1 MRKNKFFLLAGVV
14 GLLGAGLYAAKEQA
28 KTPVIEEMKRA
39 VGGETLL
46 LEAEN
51 AYVTGSS
58 HVDGHDFVE
67 VGKTSDN
74 PAHPTSGGNSI
85 GYWAV
90 AGNKITWTVQATAAV
105 SGATMEWWMCNG
117 DTQAKT
123 LNESLKVT
131 INGATVAWQTSQI
144 QGREG
149 NKWANWAAINGGA
162 ASFKAGRNII
172 VLENLDGMNA
182 AVDCLNIGLPA
193 GAQAVVEVPT
203 DKVAPT
209 LTNLGVEGSPK
220 VGDEV
225 KIKYDLTDDINT
237 AAECKVELSVTY
249 EKGTKHSEK
258 VEVANGKFTAAKG
271 GKYSITATAED
282 ETGNKTAEVKA
293 EVQIGEY
300 VEGGEAAPE
309 STPAKPNN
317 GGNQAAPQRQWE
329 DKDTGM
335 VVFGVTT
342 GLSVLLIAAMIVIR
356 KLRPDLFEK
365 KNEEQSSSSDK

>member
-1 MRKNKFFLLAGVV
+1 MRKNKFFLLAGVA
-14 GLLGAGLYAAKEQA
+14 GLLGAGLYAARTQA
-28 KTPVIEEMKRA
+28 KTPVIEEMKQA
-39 VGGETLL
+39 IGGETLL

-90 AGNKITWTVQATAAV
+90 AGNKITWTVQANAAV
-105 SGATMEWWMCNG
+105 TGATMEWWMCNG
-117 DTQAKT
+117 DTAAKT
-123 LNESLKVT
+123 LSESLKVT
-131 INGATVAWQTSQI
+131 INGTSVAWQTSQM
-144 QGREG
+144 QGRDG
-149 NKWANWAAINGGA
+149 NKWANWVAVNGGLA
-162 ASFKAGRNII
+162 NFKAGRNII

-209 LTNLGVEGSPK
+209 LANLGVEGTPK
-220 VGDEV
+220 VGDDV
-225 KIKYDLTDDINT
+225 TIKYDLTDDINT
-237 AAECKVELSVTY
+237 AAECKVELTVTY
-249 EKGTKHSEK
+249 EKGTKHQEK
-258 VEVANGKFTAAKG
+258 VEVTGGKFKATKG
-271 GKYSITATAED
+271 GKYSISAVAED

-293 EVQIGEY
+293 DVQIGEY
-300 VEGGEAAPE
+300 VEEGQEPTGSQPSKP
-309 STPAKPNN
+309 STDT
-317 GGNQAAPQRQWE
+317 QAAPQRQWE

-335 VVFGVTT
+335 LIFGITT
-342 GLSVLLIAAMIVIR
+342 GLSVALIAAMVI
-356 KLRPDLFEK
+356 LK
-365 KNEEQSSSSDK
+365 KTKKDI